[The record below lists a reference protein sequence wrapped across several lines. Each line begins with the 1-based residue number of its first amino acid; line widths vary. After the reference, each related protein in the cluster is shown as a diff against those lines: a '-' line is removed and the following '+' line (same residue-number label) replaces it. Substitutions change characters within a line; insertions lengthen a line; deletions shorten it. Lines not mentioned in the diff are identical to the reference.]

1 MIWLTWERQRRNAA
15 LADAFGARYVEI
27 NHLHRGRAARY
38 VHSLVPT
45 VRQLL
50 TQRHDVVF
58 AQSPSIVL
66 AATAAAARRARR
78 FVLVIDAHN
87 GPLELAVDGAAPVRA
102 LVRASFRS
110 ADFVI
115 VTNEDLV
122 PIVAS
127 CGSEALVLPDRLPHI
142 ADAPRPDWMAPGLRD
157 GGEVPA
163 VTLVS
168 SFADDEPTE
177 AFLSAVADVDA
188 PFRLYVTGKRARAGG
203 ALRYESERVR
213 FTDYLPE
220 HEFDGLL
227 RHSDL
232 AVDLTT
238 RPDCLVCG
246 AYEAVSVGVPP
257 LLSDTPAS
265 RRTFDG
271 GALFAPNDA
280 DGYREALRT
289 FLADPVRY
297 REQVGAFRTTFEDD
311 WDRRFRAARAAIA
324 GRVEALRSRQ

>member
-38 VHSLVPT
+38 VRSLAPT
-45 VRQLL
+45 GRALL
-50 TQRHDVVF
+50 AERHDVVF
-58 AQSPSIVL
+58 AQSPSVVL

-87 GPLELAVDGAAPVRA
+87 GPLELADDGPQPLRA

-142 ADAPRPDWMAPGLRD
+142 AEASRPDWMAPGLRD
-157 GGEVPA
+157 GGEEPA
-163 VTLVS
+163 ITLIS
-168 SFADDEPTE
+168 SFAEDEPTE
-177 AFLSAVADVDA
+177 AFLAAAAEVDGA
-188 PFRLYVTGKRARAGG
+188 FRMYVTGKRARAGA
-203 ALRYESERVR
+203 ALRFESERVR

-265 RRTFDG
+265 RRTFEG

-280 DGYREALRT
+280 RGYRETLRA
-289 FLADPVRY
+289 FLVDPGRY
-297 REQVGAFRTTFEDD
+297 RDQVGAFRATFEDD
-311 WDRRFRAARAAIA
+311 WDRRFRNARAAIER
-324 GRVEALRSRQ
+324 RVEALRSKK